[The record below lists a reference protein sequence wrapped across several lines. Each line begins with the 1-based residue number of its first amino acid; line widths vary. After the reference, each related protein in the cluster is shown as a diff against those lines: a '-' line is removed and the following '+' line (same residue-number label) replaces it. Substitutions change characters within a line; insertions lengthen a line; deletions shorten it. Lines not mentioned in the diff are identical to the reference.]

1 MEVSTRIVLPFM
13 DATEDW
19 GEQKYLVYGG
29 KTGWIGIMLVDLLKA
44 QGKEV
49 VAAESRIENITD
61 VSKVLVM

>member
-1 MEVSTRIVLPFM
+1 M

-61 VSKVLVM
+61 VSKVLVT